1 MGTTRGRRRLCARFT
16 RNFLHERSDGGGVPT
31 VPAMEFR
38 EPTAAEIHDM
48 ARRELGLVFANE
60 QGALLDLAAIGLT
73 NGSWRNTLLEDI
85 HAGADGGPGISD
97 ADMMRFNIATFRTV
111 RAHLSLDEI
120 AWEELL
126 DALTDPERPL
136 PGRTT
141 VEVVAG
147 ASYQAL
153 AESIEDQL
161 NVAYSA
167 ADSHGIA
174 FALRRFAIHGGLA
187 CRGWYGTPWWPETV
201 DVFIEELAD
210 PQSRS
215 WQYDDRSRP
224 EPAAVRNRD
233 RLRGRLRDKP
243 ETLSRA
249 AVRWC
254 LVHLLGYY
262 ATPLGFARW
271 RLGREPDWESPFA
284 EQLRERDADRARR
297 GLS

>member
-1 MGTTRGRRRLCARFT
+1 
-16 RNFLHERSDGGGVPT
+16 
-31 VPAMEFR
+31 MEFR
-38 EPTAAEIHDM
+38 EPTATEIDKL
-48 ARRELGLVFANE
+48 AREQLGVDFE
-60 QGALLDLAAIGLT
+60 HESDALLDLAAIGLT
-73 NGSWRNTLLEDI
+73 NGSWRNTALEDI
-85 HAGADGGPGISD
+85 HAGADGGPGIRD
-97 ADMMRFNIATFRTV
+97 ADMMRFNIATFRVV
-111 RAHLSLDEI
+111 RAHLALDGVR
-120 AWEELL
+120 WEELL

-141 VEVVAG
+141 VEAVAG

-161 NVAYSA
+161 NVAYDT
-167 ADSHGIA
+167 ADERGVP

-187 CRGWYGTPWWPETV
+187 CRGWYGTPWWPDIV

-210 PQSRS
+210 PESRA
-215 WQYDDRSRP
+215 WRYDDGLRP
-224 EPAAVRNRD
+224 EPTAVRDRE
-233 RLRGRLRDKP
+233 RLRQQLRNRP

-249 AVRWC
+249 AVDWC
-254 LVHLLGYY
+254 LRHLLDYH

-271 RLGREPDWESPFA
+271 RLARETDWESPFA